1 MNTICKRIISA
12 LLICGI
18 AVCLIPVS
26 GCTKTENEEDE
37 RLSIVTTLFPQYDFA
52 RQIAGD
58 KADITLL
65 LKPGT
70 EAHDYDL
77 SAADMIKI
85 NNADLFIYTGEYM
98 EPWAASIVDSID
110 NKELNILDVSHNIKL
125 LRGSDTDSH
134 EHTESYQQE
143 EEGDTN
149 DADHLHEYD
158 PHIWT
163 SPKNAVIMINN
174 ILERLIEI
182 DSENEAYYREN
193 VEKYIEQI
201 EQIDSDIRQI
211 VEQAKYDTIY
221 FGGRFALLYFVEE
234 YGLHYESAFDSC
246 SSETEPSAKLVS
258 HIIDEMKENGASTVY
273 YEELSS
279 TKTAQTIADEIGGSI
294 LLLHSCHNVSS
305 DEFKNGAT
313 YVSIMKQNA
322 KNLEE
327 GLN

>member
-1 MNTICKRIISA
+1 MNVIYKRIISA
-12 LLICGI
+12 FLIGI
-18 AVCLIPVS
+18 AIICIISAS
-26 GCTKTENEEDE
+26 GCGKTETGENEK
-37 RLSIVTTLFPQYDFA
+37 LSIVTTLFPQYDFA
-52 RQIAGD
+52 RQIAGER
-58 KADITLL
+58 AEVTLL

-70 EAHDYDL
+70 EAHDYDP
-77 SAADMIKI
+77 SASDMIKI
-85 NNADLFIYTGEYM
+85 NNADLFIYMGEYM

-110 NKELNILDVSHNIKL
+110 NKKLNILDASGNITL
-125 LRGSDTDSH
+125 LKSSDVH
-134 EHTESYQQE
+134 ENEDAAYSKGE
-143 EEGDTN
+143 EH
-149 DADHLHEYD
+149 AHQYD

-174 ILERLIEI
+174 ILEELISI
-182 DSENEAYYREN
+182 DGENEQYYREN
-193 VEKYIEQI
+193 AEKYIERI
-201 EQIDSDIRQI
+201 EKIDSDIRQT
-211 VEQAKYDTIY
+211 VSQSKYDTIY

-258 HIIDEMKENGASTVY
+258 HIIDEMKESGARTVY

-279 TKTAQTIADEIGGSI
+279 TKTARTIADEVGGNI

-313 YVSIMKQNA
+313 YVSIMEQNV
-322 KNLEE
+322 KNLKA

>member
-1 MNTICKRIISA
+1 MNVIYKRIISA
-12 LLICGI
+12 FLIGI
-18 AVCLIPVS
+18 AIICIISAS
-26 GCTKTENEEDE
+26 GCGKTETGENEK
-37 RLSIVTTLFPQYDFA
+37 LSIVTTLFPQYDFA
-52 RQIAGD
+52 RQVAGERVEV
-58 KADITLL
+58 TLL

-70 EAHDYDL
+70 EAHDYDP
-77 SAADMIKI
+77 SASDMIKI

-110 NKELNILDVSHNIKL
+110 NKKLNILDASGNITLLKSSDVHENEDAAYSKGEEHSH
-125 LRGSDTDSH
+125 
-134 EHTESYQQE
+134 Q
-143 EEGDTN
+143 
-149 DADHLHEYD
+149 YD

-163 SPKNAVIMINN
+163 SPKNAIIMINN
-174 ILERLIEI
+174 ILEELISI
-182 DSENEAYYREN
+182 DGENEQYYREN
-193 VEKYIEQI
+193 AEKYIERI
-201 EQIDSDIRQI
+201 EKIDSDIRQT
-211 VEQAKYDTIY
+211 VSQSKYDTIY

-258 HIIDEMKENGASTVY
+258 HIIDEMKESGARTVY

-279 TKTAQTIADEIGGSI
+279 TKTARTIADEVGGNI

-313 YVSIMKQNA
+313 YVSIMEQNV
-322 KNLEE
+322 KNLKA

>member
-12 LLICGI
+12 LLIFAI
-18 AVCLIPVS
+18 AVCVIPLS
-26 GCTKTENEEDE
+26 GCTKTETKEDE
-37 RLSIVTTLFPQYDFA
+37 KLSVVTTLFPQYDFA
-52 RQIAGD
+52 RQIAGE
-58 KADITLL
+58 KAEVTLL

-70 EAHDYDL
+70 EAHDYDP
-77 SAADMIKI
+77 SASDMIKI

-98 EPWAASIVDSID
+98 EPWAKSIVDSID
-110 NKELNILDVSHNIKL
+110 NKQLNILDVSENVT
-125 LRGSDTDSH
+125 LRKSGDTHSH
-134 EHTESYQQE
+134 GE
-143 EEGDTN
+143 EEIEGYSEE
-149 DADHLHEYD
+149 AGHSHEYD

-163 SPKNAVIMINN
+163 SPKNAIIMINN
-174 ILERLIEI
+174 ILEKLIAI
-182 DSENEAYYREN
+182 DGENEAYYREN
-193 VEKYIEQI
+193 AEKYIEQI
-201 EQIDSDIRQI
+201 EDIDADIRQI
-211 VEQAKYDTIY
+211 AAQAKYDTIY

-258 HIIDEMKENGASTVY
+258 HIIDGMKESGAKTVF

-279 TKTAQTIADEIGGSI
+279 TKTAQTIADEVGGNI

-322 KNLEE
+322 KNLEK